1 MATQRSRRRRQSR
14 DYHAADV
21 IVYLCEQRAWGTYDL
36 ARATAVIA
44 KEREDGRFNVSRRTL
59 DRVLSDGAVPQVRV
73 RCAVALAL
81 DVEPWRIWGPG
92 AMALPHQMA
101 AAA

>member
-1 MATQRSRRRRQSR
+1 MPTQRARRKRQTR

-21 IVYLCEQRAWGTYDL
+21 ITYLCEQRAWGSYDL
-36 ARATAVIA
+36 ARATAELA
-44 KEREDGRFNVSRRTL
+44 KQREDGRFNVSRRTL
-59 DRVLSDGAVPQVRV
+59 DRILNEGTVPQVRV
-73 RCAVALAL
+73 KCAVALVL